1 MVDILDYSSDVKI
14 NDGPAAGGGFEEGEV
29 SGVVVEEVLTEDAGA
44 EGVFEDGEVG
54 FLVGVTVGV
63 VFADLMA
70 GKV

>member
-1 MVDILDYSSDVKI
+1 M
-14 NDGPAAGGGFEEGEV
+14 
-29 SGVVVEEVLTEDAGA
+29 EEVLTEDAGA

>member
-1 MVDILDYSSDVKI
+1 MKI
-14 NDGPAAGGGFEEGEV
+14 NDGLAAGGGFEEGEV
-29 SGVVVEEVLTEDAGA
+29 SGVVVEEVFTEGAGA

-63 VFADLMA
+63 VFADLVA